1 VTQPKDRARKSIVG
15 IGSSPGLLHRR
26 LQCLFSPED
35 TMHRRHFLESAPWLL
50 QAAAPPPARE
60 TEGGGTG
67 STSYQVTP
75 VIERRQ
81 SGQPHKG
88 KVLAAIQPHCDDI
101 PIFAGGTVLKLLD
114 EGYTGYLVTM
124 SDDSAAGSGSTY
136 GDIVLKNERDTIE
149 VAKRLGLKDSIFLNY
164 PNHNMDAWPL
174 IEIRARLVYLFRALK
189 IDTVFVYDPSALYE
203 RNPDHYITARA
214 VEWAAAISGTRWDY
228 PEHFLSGLKPHAP
241 RERYYFARGPQLV
254 NRIVD
259 ISDFIDGK
267 VWANLANVTQGP
279 AGDTGA
285 RLRRRLASQGRKLPL
300 LGDNDE
306 TANRNYTKH
315 FALARDRVRGQAHGL
330 QYAEYYHYIG
340 PDQSDVE
347 AYVEK
352 NAIPL

>member
-1 VTQPKDRARKSIVG
+1 
-15 IGSSPGLLHRR
+15 
-26 LQCLFSPED
+26 
-35 TMHRRHFLESAPWLL
+35 MHRRHFLESTPWLF

-75 VIERRQ
+75 VIERRR

-114 EGYTGYLVTM
+114 EGYTGYLITM

-164 PNHNMDAWPL
+164 PNHNMDAWPI
-174 IEIRARLVYLFRALK
+174 IEIRARLVYLFRVLK
-189 IDTVFVYDPSALYE
+189 VDTVFVYDPSALYE

-228 PEHFLSGLKPHAP
+228 PEHFLGGLKPHTP
-241 RERYYFARGPQLV
+241 RERYYFARGPQLF

-315 FALARDRVRGQAHGL
+315 FALARDRVRGQAHGFH
-330 QYAEYYHYIG
+330 YAEYFHYIG
-340 PDQSDVE
+340 PDESDVE
-347 AYVEK
+347 SYIEK